1 MKYKIF
7 IIIFLLSSCSVS
19 PLKKNEVDVKQT
31 EAKSISLLEAKKVL
45 KDKSFIKDLIK
56 SAGLT
61 SVPEYS
67 NTQHKITYNISDR
80 KKLIFNFVGATDSID
95 IKDENRPDLRGA
107 ENVKYNGNQYTAG
120 LTLKSL
126 LNKNGYHLFSLGK
139 TLTNWKADV
148 YKIEESFI
156 DTFFYREN
164 MESDNFLKWDL
175 VYKINKKLEF
185 SK

>member
-1 MKYKIF
+1 MDIQLRDGSSDRLEIDLELSMAGVGFLMRAPIYNDKISY
-7 IIIFLLSSCSVS
+7 ISSYR
-19 PLKKNEVDVKQT
+19 
-31 EAKSISLLEAKKVL
+31 
-45 KDKSFIKDLIK
+45 KSFIKDLIK

-156 DTFFYREN
+156 DTFFIERIW
-164 MESDNFLKWDL
+164 SQT
-175 VYKINKKLEF
+175 I
-185 SK
+185 S